1 SGTLFIHGHS
11 MADNDKHIFDQINE
25 SGIEKVFVSIFGDEN
40 SETNRETMANAR
52 RFIHADV
59 EFYDAS
65 TAPIWA

>member
-1 SGTLFIHGHS
+1 
-11 MADNDKHIFDQINE
+11 
-25 SGIEKVFVSIFGDEN
+25 
-40 SETNRETMANAR
+40 MANAR